1 MPLTNRR
8 VLGRMVS
15 LIRFIARYC
24 FENAGFRLEVDPS
37 FRVFRKI
44 RDVTEGEMDGS
55 NRHAIQ
61 A

>member
-1 MPLTNRR
+1 
-8 VLGRMVS
+8 MVS